1 MSNRNDQCNLFNQFF
16 CDQFSD
22 PSLYNIEINFSN
34 DNFHKLDFTLDHI
47 ADLLKD
53 LDSNKSPGPDEI
65 YDCILEN
72 CYNSLNKP
80 LSLLFKKSYETSTIP
95 NEWKSANVVPVH
107 KKGSKVDVTIDQF
120 P

>member
-1 MSNRNDQCNLFNQFF
+1 MKSDRKDQCNLFNQFF

-22 PSLYNIEINFSN
+22 PSLYNIEIDFSN
-34 DNFHKLDFTLDHI
+34 DNLHKLDFTLDHI

-65 YDCILEN
+65 HGRILKN

-80 LSLLFKKSYETSTIP
+80 LSFLFK
-95 NEWKSANVVPVH
+95 
-107 KKGSKVDVTIDQF
+107 
-120 P
+120 